1 MLEGRL
7 LARLRGPLTGVA
19 RQAGGGAAWL
29 GPRGEAH
36 LEKVP
41 CPCRRAVVTRLGLTR
56 LGKPEI
62 DWLTSCRERAHVSYQ

>member
-41 CPCRRAVVTRLGLTR
+41 RPCGRAVVTSARADST
-56 LGKPEI
+56 GKPEI
-62 DWLTSCRERAHVSYQ
+62 GVILTMGTLKIET